1 MIEFC
6 PAPVHFTGAVFV
18 CVPEEILKKK
28 APKSGHV
35 DEPRNSPT
43 TAPLRSTTPKRASG
57 NERAIE
63 WGGGG
68 PPPRLFASGL
78 SLEKAW
84 IPARDRAG
92 THVAGANLR
101 RFQRD
106 RLPMTEGPGPLSP
119 HFSGEMGTP
128 PGRRG
133 PRGAAPRGTGKAP
146 TTRRVRSTPP
156 HPRPGPGGNQRGRVY
171 PAMVPTE
178 PPTDDRGPRP
188 LGGHPHP
195 FRPNE
200 RETARKGQPVLCQL
214 PFFCPSW
221 KNP

>member
-43 TAPLRSTTPKRASG
+43 TAPLRPTTPKRASG

-78 SLEKAW
+78 SLRESLD
-84 IPARDRAG
+84 PPPG
-92 THVAGANLR
+92 TGREPTWQGTPCDGFR
-101 RFQRD
+101 RN
-106 RLPMTEGPGPLSP
+106 RLSMTEGPGPLSP
-119 HFSGEMGTP
+119 PFL
-128 PGRRG
+128 GRNGG
-133 PRGAAPRGTGKAP
+133 PRRVGALRGAAPRGTGKAP

-156 HPRPGPGGNQRGRVY
+156 GRRPPG
-171 PAMVPTE
+171 
-178 PPTDDRGPRP
+178 
-188 LGGHPHP
+188 
-195 FRPNE
+195 
-200 RETARKGQPVLCQL
+200 RKRNPKKE
-214 PFFCPSW
+214 W
-221 KNP
+221 KIL